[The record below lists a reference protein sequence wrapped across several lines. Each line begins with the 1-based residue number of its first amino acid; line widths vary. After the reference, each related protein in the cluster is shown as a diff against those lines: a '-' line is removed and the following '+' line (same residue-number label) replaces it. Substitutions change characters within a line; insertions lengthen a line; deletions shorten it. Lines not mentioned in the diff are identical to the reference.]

1 MTIFLPMTSFER
13 GNVFKET
20 IPLDKSLNE
29 QNHNTI
35 GERGRKRKRESM
47 TESNVHILK
56 VM

>member
-1 MTIFLPMTSFER
+1 MTSFER